1 MFKRIILL
9 LICLPVL
16 QGFGQVSEFC
26 GTTFM
31 MNKWMAENPEKA
43 KNFLKLQE
51 QADLQDKTAFA
62 TNYSLYRM
70 QSATVYTIPVVFH
83 VLHLN
88 GPENISDAQIN
99 DAVYILNRDFRKLNP
114 DTNLIVN
121 EFKSLAADVS
131 FEFRLASKD
140 EFGNCTNGI
149 TRHYDVKTNWA
160 GGLSDYVY
168 TWNPTMYLNIYVVQ
182 TIGNGAAGYTFLPG
196 TAPGVSDAIVMRHDY
211 VGSMGTSSLFSSRAL
226 THEVGH
232 WFNLQHVW
240 GLTNSTGVQC
250 GDDGV
255 SDTPLTKGFGWCN
268 LNNTAVCNPPIKEN
282 IQNYMDYAYCSRMF
296 TVGQANRM
304 TNCLLGFTAGRNN
317 LASNSNLIATGVINP
332 ISPCAPRADFK
343 ANASVACINQ
353 SVSFTD
359 LSYNGAIT
367 NWQWTFE
374 DGNSVNSTAQNP
386 TATFSVSGL
395 KDVKLK
401 VANSIG
407 ADSLVKSVVTVL
419 PGAGSGTTNIA
430 QGFETINFPD
440 NNWITITPFIGA
452 GWIQNNTVGAGSNKC
467 VMIDNYMDSPSDPCP
482 IYTPMYDISALPNP
496 AITFDIA
503 HSQNAGGSNDRLRV
517 YYSVDCAASWNTLY
531 SKSGTSLHTLGTGVF
546 ASGAFVNPQASQWR
560 KEVVSLSAL
569 SSATSV
575 LFKFEFVRDSMNP
588 GNNLFLDN
596 INVQSASGIS
606 EWEMNLSAMQL
617 VPNPASLSTEL
628 VFLSTGSGNAG
639 LELKD
644 VTGKV
649 AMASME
655 PAIRAGENRI
665 KIDCATL
672 AKGIYFVEFKYNGYF
687 YVQKL
692 IVD

>member
-1 MFKRIILL
+1 
-9 LICLPVL
+9 
-16 QGFGQVSEFC
+16 
-26 GTTFM
+26 
-31 MNKWMAENPEKA
+31 MAENPEKA
-43 KNFLKLQE
+43 NQFLKLQE
-51 QADLQDKTAFA
+51 KADLEDKMAFA
-62 TNYSLYRM
+62 NNYSAFRM

-149 TRHYDVKTNWA
+149 TRHYDAKTIWA

-182 TIGNGAAGYTFLPG
+182 TIGNGAAGYTYLPG
-196 TAPGVSDAIVMRHDY
+196 TAPGISDAIVMRHDY

-296 TVGQANRM
+296 TIGQANRM
-304 TNCLLGFTAGRNN
+304 TNSLLSLTAGRNN
-317 LASNSNLIATGVINP
+317 LSSTSNLVATGIINP
-332 ISPCAPRADFK
+332 ISPCAPKADFN
-343 ANASVACINQ
+343 ANASVVCLNQ
-353 SVSFTD
+353 PVTFTD
-359 LSYNGAIT
+359 LSYNGSIS
-367 NWQWTFE
+367 NWQWTFK
-374 DGNSVNSTAQNP
+374 DGSSLNPTAQNP

-395 KDVKLK
+395 KEVKLK

-407 ADSLVKSVVTVL
+407 ADSLVKNVVTVL
-419 PGAGSGTTNIA
+419 PGAGSGTTNIS
-430 QGFETINFPD
+430 QGFENITFPD
-440 NNWITITPFIGA
+440 NQWITSTPFIGA
-452 GWIQNNTVGAGSNKC
+452 GWIQNNTVGSGSNKC

-482 IYTPMYDISALPNP
+482 IYTPMFDISNLPSP
-496 AITFDIA
+496 AITFDVA
-503 HSQNAGGSNDRLRV
+503 HSQNAGGSSDRLRV

-531 SKSGTSLHTLGTGVF
+531 SKAGASLHTLGTGIF
-546 ASGAFVNPQASQWR
+546 ASGAFSNPQASQWR
-560 KEVVSLSAL
+560 NEVVSLSTI

-575 LFKFEFVRDSMNP
+575 LFKFEFLRDSMNP

-596 INVQSASGIS
+596 INVQSASGIN
-606 EWEMNLSAMQL
+606 EWELTTDAIQL
-617 VPNPASLSTEL
+617 FPNPASQATEL
-628 VFLSTGSGNAG
+628 VFVSPASETVTIQIT
-639 LELKD
+639 D

-649 AMASME
+649 LMTDNDGLVFK
-655 PAIRAGENRI
+655 GENRV
-665 KIDCATL
+665 KIDCSTL
-672 AKGIYFVEFKYNGYF
+672 AKGVYFVTLNYRKQF
-687 YVQKL
+687 YVKKL
-692 IVD
+692 MID